1 MVDIPMAT
9 ADGSPPTDRNN
20 GAPVGGRLWRVK
32 LPEPT
37 GDARA
42 DRWRLH
48 RAKAR
53 VEIIAAALKAIEE
66 HGPDVA
72 MGDIEKMA
80 GISRPKLYRIFED
93 KDAIFYAVAERLQE
107 IVVERITPH
116 LTLTGTLR
124 DLVRSSLSA
133 YVDLVDERPNTLRFL
148 IGSHFMHGRSPASLI
163 ASGRPLSDAMVEFLA
178 GVFRIHGGNSDHLQF
193 VVDSMLGAM
202 SLGVL
207 RWFNE
212 PTIAKDAL
220 VEELTT
226 HVWGALAA
234 SAAARGVILDPE
246 GKVLPSSA
254 DDWNGAK

>member
-1 MVDIPMAT
+1 MVDIPAAT
-9 ADGSPPTDRNN
+9 ADGSRPRARNN
-20 GAPVGGRLWRVK
+20 GVAAGLWRVK

-66 HGPDVA
+66 HGPNVA
-72 MGDIEKMA
+72 MSDIEKAA

-93 KDAIFYAVAERLQE
+93 KDAVFYAVAERLQE
-107 IVVERITPH
+107 IVVDRITPH

-124 DLVRSSLSA
+124 DFVRSSLVA

-148 IGSHFMHGRSPASLI
+148 IGSHFMHGRSPASFI
-163 ASGRPLSDAMVEFLA
+163 ESGRPLSDAMANFLA
-178 GVFRIHGGNSDHLQF
+178 GVFRMYGGNGDHLQY
-193 VVDSMLGAM
+193 VVDAMLGAM

-212 PTIAKDAL
+212 PAIAKDAL
-220 VEELTT
+220 IEELTI
-226 HVWGALAA
+226 HVWGAFTA
-234 SAAARGVILDPE
+234 SAAARGVILDIE
-246 GKVLPSSA
+246 GRVVSKAHQQLE
-254 DDWNGAK
+254 